1 MEKTITEIVARLD
14 FLQPLI
20 IGYIGG
26 SVALIVTIT
35 IALYQWARG
44 ISERTDGLFEQ
55 ISNDAIN
62 ETNVIMEL
70 NRNIGILTEKL
81 NTESKLREQ
90 QKADQEKLCDERH
103 KND

>member
-35 IALYQWARG
+35 GALYKWGSGVNKR
-44 ISERTDGLFEQ
+44 IDELFEQ
-55 ISNDAIN
+55 ISGDSLKAIRMIDDIN
-62 ETNVIMEL
+62 SNL
-70 NRNIGILTEKL
+70 GILTTKL
-81 NTESKLREQ
+81 NAEHEMREQ
-90 QKADQEKLCDERH
+90 QKEAQEKLCDERH
-103 KND
+103 RND